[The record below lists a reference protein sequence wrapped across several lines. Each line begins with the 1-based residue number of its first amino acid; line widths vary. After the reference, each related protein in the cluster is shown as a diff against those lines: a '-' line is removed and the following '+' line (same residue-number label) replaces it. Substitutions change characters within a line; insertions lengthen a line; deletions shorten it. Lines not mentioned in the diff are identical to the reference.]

1 MFTKLSLGCM
11 YKHMNCKSILCKK
24 IASFFKKLT
33 CKTGQFLPKTANRLS
48 SDPFLCAKI
57 VKNGQCCRN
66 FDSASNDVIP

>member
-1 MFTKLSLGCM
+1 M
-11 YKHMNCKSILCKK
+11 YVQIHELQKYFMQKKKK

-33 CKTGQFLPKTANRLS
+33 CKTGQFLPKTANRVS